1 MRRRRI
7 TVVANTPSRGQ
18 INIRLDSRQQ
28 GLIDLAAHTVG
39 KSRTEFILDASRQ
52 AAEMVLLD
60 RTIMVLDEEDYGHFV
75 EMLDNPPAPTSALRE
90 LLSGPTTWE

>member
-1 MRRRRI
+1 MA
-7 TVVANTPSRGQ
+7 ANTSSRGQ

-60 RTIMVLDEEDYGHFV
+60 RTVMLLDDEDYDRFV
-75 EMLDNPPAPTSALRE
+75 EMLDNPPAPTDALRQ
-90 LLSGPTTWE
+90 LLSGSTPWE